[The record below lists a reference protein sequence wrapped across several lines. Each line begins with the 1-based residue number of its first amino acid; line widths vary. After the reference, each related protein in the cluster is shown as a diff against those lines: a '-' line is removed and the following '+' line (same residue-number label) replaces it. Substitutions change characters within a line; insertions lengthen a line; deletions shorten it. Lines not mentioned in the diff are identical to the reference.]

1 VYFVCLVVNS
11 SLRVIPNVLSIAGID
26 PSGGAGLFAD
36 LKAFSAL
43 GAYGTG
49 VVAALTAQNTRGV
62 TGVQPV
68 PVEFIAQQID
78 TLFSDVRID
87 AVKLGML
94 GTSEVVTTVA
104 AALRR
109 HGVTRL
115 VVDPVM
121 VSKSGHHLL
130 STDAVAALRR
140 EILPLAE
147 IITPNLPEAEVL
159 LNCPPIRTLA
169 DMRTAARALH
179 ALGPRIVVLKG
190 GHLEGADSIDVIDNG
205 TTQVELPAVRIV
217 TKNTHGTGCTL
228 SAAIAALLPQHAD
241 PLDAIRAAKAY
252 LTAAIAA
259 SGQLSVGSGHGPV
272 HHFHN
277 LWKS

>member
-1 VYFVCLVVNS
+1 M
-11 SLRVIPNVLSIAGID
+11 IPNVLSIAGVD
-26 PSGGAGLFAD
+26 PSGGAGLLAD
-36 LKAFSAL
+36 LKTFSAL

-49 VVAALTAQNTRGV
+49 VVTALTVQNTQGV

-68 PVEFIAQQID
+68 PVAFIAQQID
-78 TLFSDVRID
+78 TLFADIRID

-94 GTSEVVTTVA
+94 GTAEVVATVA
-104 AALRR
+104 DALRR
-109 HGVTRL
+109 HGVRRL

-121 VSKSGHHLL
+121 VSKSGHPLL
-130 STDAVAALRR
+130 SPDAVAALRDQ
-140 EILPLAE
+140 ILPLAG

-159 LNCPPIRTLA
+159 LACPPIRTLD
-169 DMRTAARALH
+169 DMRDAARALH

-190 GHLEGADSIDVIDNG
+190 GHLDNSESTDIIDDG
-205 TTQVELPAVRIV
+205 TIQFELPAARII

-228 SAAIAALLPQHAD
+228 SAAIAALLPQQID

-252 LTAAIAA
+252 LTSAIAA
-259 SGQLSVGSGHGPV
+259 SGALSVGSGHGPL

-277 LWKS
+277 LWK

>member
-1 VYFVCLVVNS
+1 M
-11 SLRVIPNVLSIAGID
+11 IPNVLSIAGVD
-26 PSGGAGLFAD
+26 PSGGAGLLAD
-36 LKAFSAL
+36 LKTFSSL

-49 VVAALTAQNTRGV
+49 VVAALTAQNTQGV
-62 TGVQPV
+62 TGVQAV
-68 PVEFIAQQID
+68 PVEFIAQQLD
-78 TLFSDVRID
+78 TLFADVRID
-87 AVKLGML
+87 TVKLGML
-94 GTSEVVTTVA
+94 GTAEVVTTVA

-109 HGVTRL
+109 HAVRRL

-130 STDAVAALRR
+130 SPDAVAALRR

-169 DMRTAARALH
+169 DMRLAARALH

-190 GHLEGADSIDVIDNG
+190 GHLDGAESIDVIDDG
-205 TTQVELPAVRIV
+205 TKQIELSSPRIV

-241 PLDAIRAAKAY
+241 PIDAIRAAKAY
-252 LTAAIAA
+252 LTSAIAS
-259 SGQLSVGSGHGPV
+259 SGELSVGSGHGPV

-277 LWKS
+277 FWKH

>member
-1 VYFVCLVVNS
+1 M
-11 SLRVIPNVLSIAGID
+11 IPNVLSIAGID

-49 VVAALTAQNTRGV
+49 VVAALTAQNTQGV

-78 TLFSDVRID
+78 TLFADVRID

-109 HGVTRL
+109 HHVTRL

-130 STDAVAALRR
+130 SPDAVAALRA

-159 LNCPPIRTLA
+159 LNGTTIRTLA
-169 DMRTAARALH
+169 DMRAAARALH

-190 GHLEGADSIDVIDNG
+190 GHLDGADSIDVIDNG

-228 SAAIAALLPQHAD
+228 SAAIAALLPQHTD

-252 LTAAIAA
+252 LTSAIAA

-272 HHFHN
+272 HHFHA

>member
-1 VYFVCLVVNS
+1 M
-11 SLRVIPNVLSIAGID
+11 IPNVLSIAGVD
-26 PSGGAGLFAD
+26 PSGGAGLLAD

-49 VVAALTAQNTRGV
+49 VVAALTAQNTQGV
-62 TGVQPV
+62 TGVHPV
-68 PVEFIAQQID
+68 PVEFITRQID
-78 TLFSDVRID
+78 TLFADVRID

-94 GTSEVVTTVA
+94 GTAEVTLVVA
-104 AALRR
+104 DALRR
-109 HGVTRL
+109 HGVQRL

-130 STDAVAALRR
+130 SPDAVATLKR

-159 LNCPPIRTLA
+159 LNNTPIRSLD
-169 DMRTAARALH
+169 DMRAAARALH
-179 ALGPRIVVLKG
+179 QLGPRIVMLKG
-190 GHLEGADSIDVIDNG
+190 GHLDGAESIDVIDDG
-205 TTQVELPAVRIV
+205 KRQIELRATRIV
-217 TKNTHGTGCTL
+217 TKNTHGTGCSL
-228 SAAIAALLPQHAD
+228 SAAIAALLPQHDD
-241 PLDAIRAAKAY
+241 PLDAIRAAKDW

-259 SGQLSVGSGHGPV
+259 SDQLTVGSGHGPV

-277 LWKS
+277 VWN